1 MQLPGLTVSIGG
13 SRMPED
19 HAEFRTKED
28 AVPQTPK
35 RLEKQIIKTVCLDYL
50 LHLPRSYSP
59 NSDRRW
65 PLILF
70 LHGAGERGS
79 DLNLVTKHGIAKI
92 AASDEGFPF
101 IAASPQCPAD
111 SLWDDHVDAL
121 LALLDEVSASYL
133 VDADRVYLTGLS
145 LGGYGAWN
153 LAALH
158 PDRFAAIAPICGGAI
173 PMRGFPAR
181 VCALRQVPV
190 WAFHGALDPV
200 VPVSES
206 QSLVEALQ
214 VCGGDARLTIYPDAA
229 HDSWTRTY
237 ENPELYRWFSGTGG
251 TPASDSS

>member
-1 MQLPGLTVSIGG
+1 MLPI
-13 SRMPED
+13 
-19 HAEFRTKED
+19 ACNQED
-28 AVPQTPK
+28 AVSQTAQ
-35 RLEKQIIKTVCLDYL
+35 RLQREITKTVRLDYL

-59 NSDRRW
+59 DSGQRW
-65 PLILF
+65 PFILF

-79 DLNLVTKHGIAKI
+79 DLSLVKKHGIAKI

-121 LALLDEVSASYL
+121 LALLDELSASHM
-133 VDADRVYLTGLS
+133 VDAGRIYLTGLS

-158 PDRFAAIAPICGGAI
+158 PGRFAAIAPICGGAI

-181 VCALRQVPV
+181 VCVLRDVPV

-206 QSLVEALQ
+206 KRLVEALQ
-214 VCGGDARLTIYPDAA
+214 AGGGDARLTIYPDAA

-237 ENPELYRWFSGTGG
+237 ENPELYRWFLRHRRH
-251 TPASDSS
+251 ASA